1 MKIDRWNM
9 SGNIKKTIDQKKK
22 KQEDDKWIASI
33 AEDYTRFLNW
43 LSKSPNVYN
52 RLKVVEKNH
61 IIEIH
66 FRFIFHKESEVK
78 S

>member
-1 MKIDRWNM
+1 MESDWKH
-9 SGNIKKTIDQKKK
+9 KKDNRSEKK
-22 KQEDDKWIASI
+22 KQEDEKWIASI

-52 RLKVVEKNH
+52 RLKVIEKNH
-61 IIEIH
+61 IVEIQDL
-66 FRFIFHKESEVK
+66 FSILK